1 MLIEVLNFTATITP
15 RSTPPDSQGDTLST
29 DGGIDD
35 FEIDSASN
43 LAHSHSVSVSLA
55 SLYSGSDVLKR
66 PREAPDGQSD
76 CVLSAEGVALSLIS
90 KFKPKQLPK

>member
-1 MLIEVLNFTATITP
+1 MTLTP
-15 RSTPPDSQGDTLST
+15 RSTPKNSDTEQEFPSDIEDL
-29 DGGIDD
+29 
-35 FEIDSASN
+35 EIESASN
-43 LAHSHSVSVSLA
+43 IADSRSLSLA
-55 SLYSGSDVLKR
+55 SLYTNSDVLKR